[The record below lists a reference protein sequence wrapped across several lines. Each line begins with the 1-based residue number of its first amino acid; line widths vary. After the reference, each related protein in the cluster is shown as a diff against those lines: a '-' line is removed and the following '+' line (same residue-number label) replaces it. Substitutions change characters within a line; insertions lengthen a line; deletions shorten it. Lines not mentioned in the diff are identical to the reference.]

1 MTIFVTILGSGTAVP
16 SLARASCSVLVAAD
30 RQRIVLDAGCGTI
43 HRLVAAGCDPCS
55 VTHLV
60 LSHFHPDHSGE
71 LASFLFANKYPDS
84 RQRRVPLTL
93 IGGPGLR
100 RFFDALTAAWGH
112 WIDLGPER
120 FRLVELGAG
129 DAGATWAGG
138 TFRLDCAPVVH
149 NPESLAYRITG
160 AEGGRVVY
168 SGDTDQCESLVDL
181 ARGAE
186 LLICESARPDAM
198 KVAGHLTP
206 SLAGRIAARAGVGHL
221 VLTHFY
227 PECET
232 VDLAAECRRTW
243 DGPLTLARD
252 LMRIRL
258 TPGRAALVEPPGM
271 S

>member
-1 MTIFVTILGSGTAVP
+1 MAIFVTILGSGTGVP
-16 SLARASCSVLVAAD
+16 SLTRASCSVLVATA
-30 RQRIVLDAGCGTI
+30 RERIVLDAGCGTI
-43 HRLVAAGCDPCS
+43 HRLVAAGHNLCS

-71 LASFLFANKYPDS
+71 LASFLFANKYPHTGQ
-84 RQRRVPLTL
+84 RQVPLTL

-120 FRLVELGAG
+120 FHLVELAG
-129 DAGATWAGG
+129 GDTWAGD

-160 AEGGRVVY
+160 TDGGRLVY
-168 SGDTDQCESLVDL
+168 SGDTDECESLVHL
-181 ARGAE
+181 ARGVE

-198 KVAGHLTP
+198 KVAGHMTP

-221 VLTHFY
+221 VLTHLY

-243 DGPLTLARD
+243 DGPLTVAQD

-258 TPGRAALVEPPGM
+258 AAGRAAVIETPRM